1 MTSLLPPADLV
12 HAERDVL
19 LGQIG
24 LMQEVLQN
32 ITERIS
38 LVDRDGYLVY
48 TVQSVA
54 KVYGCS
60 IEDLIGVHQSE
71 LFSEGVYES
80 HIKPAFERALAGEEV
95 IETALMQF
103 MVDADEKYNT
113 HLDYAVSPRRDSNGE
128 IIGVVYRVMDK
139 ERNVLDEELALTRQ
153 QLTDFAD
160 ASSDWRWE
168 MDKDLRFTWFSK
180 RLEEIYGISV
190 KDHIGKKRSMIAAD
204 ADEQKKWQQH
214 IETMAAR
221 KPFRNF
227 DYRIQLSE
235 DNVRW
240 GRISGVPI
248 INDQGEFNGYRGV
261 GTDISELK
269 AIELA
274 AEQSHT
280 RFMRAIDHYPGAF
293 VLVDKSKVVVA
304 CNLWFI
310 EFLASL
316 ELTIDVG
323 DPIEKCIREM
333 AYCGKI
339 ESAVGRE
346 EDWVDDCIED
356 FHVAKEPEELLR
368 NGVWYRT
375 VHHHLPDGSCLFT
388 MTDISRARVLEQKLI
403 YQARHDALT
412 QLPNRT
418 EFESRITKIVA
429 DKSNHSAGWFIGYL
443 DLDRFKIVND
453 TVGHAAG
460 DQLLSQVAS
469 IIGHGLHES
478 DTLAR
483 LGGDEFGLLIQRD
496 SADEV
501 IAIADQINRS
511 LNDFRFAWE
520 SKIFSV
526 NASIGLVEITES
538 NFDVSGLLSCADI
551 ACYTAKDLGRSQAHL
566 YKASNSEQL
575 ERQNE
580 LLMASALEKAIADD
594 KFVLYAQPIARVAGN
609 GLELCH
615 YEILIRLYG
624 QGAELIQPGAFIP
637 AAERFGIMNQLDRWV
652 IRNALKQLSAINS
665 SGTDISIT
673 INLSGQS
680 LTDKNLTEF
689 VQEQLQVSG
698 VPPEKICFE
707 LTETAAIS
715 NLENADYFIRSA
727 KKLGCKFA
735 LDDFG
740 SGLSSFAY
748 IKHFPVDFL
757 KIDGS
762 FVRDIID
769 DPTDK
774 VMVNAINQMA
784 HVLGMRTIAEF
795 VENDQILE
803 DLRLIGVD
811 MVQGFG
817 IGKPQPFVQG
827 IADSL
832 GQTDTKK
839 AA

>member
-1 MTSLLPPADLV
+1 MTSLLSAADLE
-12 HAERDVL
+12 AADRCTL

-24 LMQEVLQN
+24 LMQEVLSST
-32 ITERIS
+32 TERIS

-80 HIKPAFERALAGEEV
+80 HIEPAFQRALAGEEV
-95 IETALMQF
+95 VESALMQF
-103 MVDADEKYNT
+103 MVDADEKYKT
-113 HLDYAVSPRRDSNGE
+113 HLDYAVSPRRNASGD

-139 ERNVLDEELALTRQ
+139 ERHVLDEELALTRQ

-168 MDKDLRFTWFSK
+168 MDKELRFTWFSK

-190 KDHIGKKRSMIAAD
+190 KDHIGKARTTLAAD
-204 ADEQKKWQQH
+204 ADEQKKWQAH
-214 IETMAAR
+214 LDALAAR

-227 DYRIQLSE
+227 DYRIQLAE

-240 GRISGVPI
+240 GRISGVPVF
-248 INDQGEFNGYRGV
+248 NQQGEFSGYRGV

-293 VLVDKSKVVVA
+293 LLVDKDRVVVA
-304 CNLWFI
+304 FNLWFV
-310 EFLASL
+310 EFLGSL
-316 ELTIDVG
+316 GLSIEVG
-323 DPIEKCIREM
+323 EPIEKFIRDM
-333 AYCGKI
+333 AYSGSI
-339 ESAVGRE
+339 ESARGRE
-346 EDWVDDCIED
+346 EEWIAGCIND
-356 FHVAKEPEELLR
+356 FNVAGEPEEILR
-368 NGVWYRT
+368 NGVWYRN
-375 VHHHLPDGSCLFT
+375 VYHHLPDGSCLFT
-388 MTDISRARVLEQKLI
+388 MIDITRARVLEQKLI
-403 YQARHDALT
+403 HQASHDALT
-412 QLPNRT
+412 QLPNRS
-418 EFESRITKIVA
+418 EFEKRITTIVS
-429 DKSNHSAGWFIGYL
+429 DKSNRNKCWFVGYL

-460 DQLLSQVAS
+460 DQLLSHVAR
-469 IIGHGLHES
+469 IIGDSLTKF

-483 LGGDEFGLLIQRD
+483 LGGDEFGVLLQRK
-496 SADEV
+496 SASDV
-501 IAIADQINRS
+501 MAIADQINKRLS
-511 LNDFRFAWE
+511 DFRFAWE
-520 SKIFSV
+520 NKVFSV
-526 NASIGLVEITES
+526 NASIGLVEITDS
-538 NFDVSGLLSCADI
+538 NCDVGGLLSCADI

-566 YKASNSEQL
+566 YQASDSEQL
-575 ERQNE
+575 ERQNA

-594 KFVLYAQPIARVAGN
+594 KFVLYAQPIACIATDR
-609 GLELCH
+609 LELCH
-615 YEILIRLYG
+615 YEILVRMHG
-624 QGAELIQPGAFIP
+624 QDGELIQPGAFIP

-652 IRNALKQLSAINS
+652 IRNALRTLAAITKGSTN
-665 SGTDISIT
+665 ISIT
-673 INLSGQS
+673 VNLSGQS
-680 LTDKNLTEF
+680 LTDKTLSGF
-689 VQEQLQVSG
+689 VQEQLQETR
-698 VPPEKICFE
+698 VPPENICFE

-748 IKHFPVDFL
+748 IKHFPVDYL

-784 HVLGMRTIAEF
+784 HVLGMKTIAEF
-795 VENDQILE
+795 VENDRILE

-817 IGKPQPFVQG
+817 IGKPEPFIEG
-827 IADSL
+827 ISDQL
-832 GQTDTKK
+832 PQIETRK